1 MFASILSGEGL
12 GVGSALIC
20 SAVSLALGIALAA
33 AYMVKNTYTKSFVIS
48 LCVLPIVV
56 QVVIMMVNG
65 NLGASVAVLGA
76 FSLVRFR
83 STPGSSKEITAVF
96 LSMAIGLA
104 TGMGYVTFAA
114 VAAVIAGGAMLTLT
128 LSNFGNGRVKLHSL
142 KITVPE
148 QLDFDDVFA
157 DILERFT
164 KNHTVERVKT
174 SNMGSLFEITY
185 NVELKNE
192 RDLKEMIDEIRVRN
206 GNLPVVCARARTETG
221 EI

>member
-1 MFASILSGEGL
+1 MIDSILSGEGL
-12 GVGSALIC
+12 GVGGALLC

-48 LCVLPIVV
+48 LCVLPVVV
-56 QVVIMMVNG
+56 QAVIMMVNG

-83 STPGSSKEITAVF
+83 SAPGSSKEITAVF

-128 LSNFGNGRVKLHSL
+128 LSSFGNGRHKLHSL
-142 KITVPE
+142 KITIPE

-164 KNHTVERVKT
+164 KSHTVERVKT

-185 NVELKNE
+185 GIELKNE

-206 GNLPVVCARARTETG
+206 ANLPVVCARARTETG